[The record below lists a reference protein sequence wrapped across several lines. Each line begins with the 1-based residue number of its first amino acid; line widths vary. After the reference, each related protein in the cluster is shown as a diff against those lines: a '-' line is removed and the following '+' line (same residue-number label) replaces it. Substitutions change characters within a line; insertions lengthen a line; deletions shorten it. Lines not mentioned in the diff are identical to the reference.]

1 METVDVYRELVARS
15 PDVSLMPID
24 DLHKTVFWSG
34 FAKDAFKLK
43 IDKAKEIGGMD
54 AQIEAWLEEGRAAAE
69 LNFAARARRGELA
82 QNTPKIVGEI
92 VRSGTHA
99 AGSSSS
105 GEPPKWERL
114 GYKTK
119 KAMVDDQ
126 LLHNHPELVEE
137 VKAQAKESE
146 DFPSVGAVRN
156 LQRAKRSEE
165 MLKRAK
171 ENAKAYNQAA
181 VDKEV
186 KQRPKV
192 VVEYFDSLKR
202 HKELATL
209 ALSAAKQ
216 GLFSDESINIIK
228 KKHQEI
234 STLYAQI
241 EAAIGGR

>member
-43 IDKAKEIGGMD
+43 IDKAKDIGGMD
-54 AQIEAWLEEGRAAAE
+54 AQIEAWLEEGRAAAD

-82 QNTPKIVGEI
+82 KETKKTTPMGK
-92 VRSGTHA
+92 GTGG
-99 AGSSSS
+99 GSIPS
-105 GEPPKWERL
+105 GEPLKWERL
-114 GYKTK
+114 GYKSER
-119 KAMVDDQ
+119 AMKDDQ
-126 LLHNHPELVEE
+126 LLYNNPELVEE

-171 ENAKAYNQAA
+171 EYAKAHNQAV